1 MLLDDHLVFF
11 FFFFKEFQPMTF
23 APNDGF
29 LLSVQDTN

>member
-11 FFFFKEFQPMTF
+11 FFFKEFQPIAF
-23 APNDGF
+23 ALNDGF